1 MKEIK
6 IFFDS
11 YFLEKVLEE
20 VKEYGVRKYMLIPKM
35 FSDWGEKL
43 KHFDNH
49 LWPGTDSMIIIYVAD
64 EQSSEIMRAIKAIKS
79 DVIFTLFVRIKL
91 TNQINEISYK

>member
-49 LWPGTDSMIIIYVAD
+49 LWPGTDSMIIIYEHGLILQHARHFIWAYV
-64 EQSSEIMRAIKAIKS
+64 IMIQIKAKRGAI
-79 DVIFTLFVRIKL
+79 
-91 TNQINEISYK
+91 